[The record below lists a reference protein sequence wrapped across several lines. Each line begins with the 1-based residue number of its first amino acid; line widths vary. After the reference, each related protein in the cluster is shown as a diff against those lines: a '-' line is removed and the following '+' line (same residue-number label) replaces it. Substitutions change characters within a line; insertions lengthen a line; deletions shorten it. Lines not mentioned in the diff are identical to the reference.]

1 MKHRSGGFVGLVVA
15 GVAIAAC
22 GSGPSKSEALTQIQ
36 ASVKEDGS
44 CTLPID
50 IVSKLK
56 VQYVSKGICI
66 PKSADAAKAK
76 ACVEAL
82 VKAGATHKMPDE
94 YMVAWPDEVAGVSL
108 KDVAAYDRRPRN
120 ELFSLCVELTGNL
133 RVGMFTCSEAR
144 AEKIL
149 KVTSDDGKVAKVQYE
164 RAIGLRPTLPI
175 IEAACGKVT
184 PPPSDATATFVKEG
198 SAWKLKPA
206 EEPAAP

>member
-1 MKHRSGGFVGLVVA
+1 MVA
-15 GVAIAAC
+15 LAVAAVTIAAC
-22 GSGPSKSEALTQIQ
+22 GSGPSKAEALTQIQ

-50 IVSKLK
+50 VVSKLK

-66 PKSADAAKAK
+66 PKAPDAAKAK
-76 ACVEAL
+76 ACMESL

-133 RVGMFTCSEAR
+133 RVGLFTCAEAR